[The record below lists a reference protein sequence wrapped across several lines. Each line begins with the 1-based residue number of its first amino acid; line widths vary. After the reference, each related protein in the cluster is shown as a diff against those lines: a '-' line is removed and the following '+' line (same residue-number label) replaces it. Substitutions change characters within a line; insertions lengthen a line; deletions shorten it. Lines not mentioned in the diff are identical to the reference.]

1 MVKKI
6 IFTYIIFLFSCSSI
20 DFEESTQATFKSGK
34 ESLSNGKYNKAKSE
48 FEFVILNSPFSLYA
62 EESYFYL
69 AESKF
74 HLEKYEDALVDY
86 EKYLALPIRD
96 ISLSKKAQLM
106 ICKAWFNLSNHVSRD
121 QTDTKIAIDKLQYYI
136 EKDSMKEYI
145 SQIEDMILALRNKL
159 AEKDFKTALL
169 YLKLDK
175 KESAE
180 VYFNSIV
187 KEYYDSEYV
196 SQSIMNIALI
206 KSEKDKQQ
214 AINYL
219 NLNKNLF
226 SNESDFK
233 NIIKLINQ

>member
-1 MVKKI
+1 
-6 IFTYIIFLFSCSSI
+6 
-20 DFEESTQATFKSGK
+20 
-34 ESLSNGKYNKAKSE
+34 
-48 FEFVILNSPFSLYA
+48 
-62 EESYFYL
+62 
-69 AESKF
+69 
-74 HLEKYEDALVDY
+74 
-86 EKYLALPIRD
+86 
-96 ISLSKKAQLM
+96 M
-106 ICKAWFNLSNHVSRD
+106 ICKAWFNLSNDVLRD